1 MNEKTISLKEDEQK
15 QRKEY
20 SSYGKQTSYGIPPW
34 KNGAASLSRPFFRV
48 FPRGDSVVRAAA
60 KFGSSITGRLRGL
73 REGLDTSN

>member
-20 SSYGKQTSYGIPPW
+20 SSHGKQNSYGIHPW
-34 KNGAASLSRPFFRV
+34 KVGAAFLSRPLLRV

-60 KFGSSITGRLRGL
+60 KLGSSITVRLRGQ